1 MTKSK
6 GRKSKLRS
14 ARLAGTRKGS
24 AAFALSTEAMWAG
37 LEKRPPARLR
47 RIVPEAVPDKVLLV
61 VAKAAGIERDPRIRV
76 AWQRV
81 RAGTR
86 LYCLETDVGTYRVVH
101 SSWGWRADEIPGE
114 HVFVKEPGVPIDPR
128 TPSERGESRFGELK
142 RHEISDA
149 VWNKIKGLFA
159 PVGGVA
165 PERGAVK
172 YSHKAVLNGIVYR
185 LRHNLDAWA
194 DIPLEL
200 GYGQG
205 STLWRRLRSW
215 EAAGIWDEV
224 RAALEELLPDGK
236 EFDWPSLEPGEGD
249 GLNHRQRALFA
260 DAVQHEELVLSVTS
274 YARDYETS
282 YETART
288 DLTTLVE
295 QGLVLRRR
303 NGRNGWAFEVV
314 RDPGGQLERTAGKR
328 KGPSGSQHREAE
340 EGTFD
345 GTLLEE
351 VCEAVE
357 RHATR
362 GSRKR
367 EFVRLDD
374 VAEELEERDLEL
386 YEVVARIKA
395 QRNQGGEASLGLQGP
410 SELAQQFVS
419 DFRARRQRS

>member
-1 MTKSK
+1 MTRSRE
-6 GRKSKLRS
+6 RKSKLRS
-14 ARLAGTRKGS
+14 ARLGGTRKGS
-24 AAFALSTEAMWAG
+24 AAFALSPEAMWEG
-37 LEKRPPARLR
+37 LEKRSPARLR
-47 RIVPEAVPDKVLLV
+47 RIVLEAVPDKVLRV
-61 VAKAAGIERDPRIRV
+61 VAKAAGIERDPRVRV
-76 AWQRV
+76 AWQRLG
-81 RAGTR
+81 AGTR

-128 TPSERGESRFGELK
+128 APSERGESRFGEPK
-142 RHEISDA
+142 RYEIGDA
-149 VWNKIKGLFA
+149 VWSKIKGLFA

-172 YSHKAVLNGIVYR
+172 YSNRAVLSGIVYR

-260 DAVQHEELVLSVTS
+260 DAAQHGELVLSVTS

-303 NGRNGWAFEVV
+303 NGRHGWAFEVV
-314 RDPGGQLERTAGKR
+314 RDHGGRLERAAGQR
-328 KGPSGSQHREAE
+328 KGSSGPQHRDAE
-340 EGTFD
+340 EGTCD
-345 GTLLEE
+345 AMLVDE

-357 RHATR
+357 RHAAW
-362 GSRKR
+362 GSQGH
-367 EFVRLDD
+367 EFASLDD
-374 VAEELEERDLEL
+374 VAAKLEERDLEL
-386 YEVVARIKA
+386 YEVVARIQA
-395 QRNQGGEASLGLQGP
+395 QRNQSGGANLGRQGP

-419 DFRARRQRS
+419 DFRARRQHS